1 MELDTNSTQST
12 KSDGLGQSGKVN
24 PIVEAYEELLKTDI
38 IDLIGGKNFTE
49 EQREE
54 LYKKMLDTIMNRV
67 IVKVSEKLPD
77 DDFAELEKMLEE
89 GDKDK
94 INKFFED
101 KNIDIK
107 QMFVEE
113 ALVYK
118 VEMVTLTSQGG
129 NNG

>member
-12 KSDGLGQSGKVN
+12 KDDDKAQSSKIN

>member
-1 MELDTNSTQST
+1 MELDINSTQST
-12 KSDGLGQSGKVN
+12 KSDGLGQSAKVN
-24 PIVEAYEELLKTDI
+24 PITEAYEELLKTDI
-38 IDLIGGKNFTE
+38 IDLIGGKDFTD
-49 EQREE
+49 EQKDE
-54 LYKKMLDTIMNRV
+54 LYNKMLDTISNRV

-77 DDFAELEKMLEE
+77 NDFVELEKILES
-89 GDKDK
+89 GDKEK

>member
-1 MELDTNSTQST
+1 MELDINSTQST
-12 KSDGLGQSGKVN
+12 KSDGLGQSAKVN
-24 PIVEAYEELLKTDI
+24 PITEAYEELLKTDI
-38 IDLIGGKNFTE
+38 IDLIGGKDFTD
-49 EQREE
+49 EQKDE
-54 LYKKMLDTIMNRV
+54 LYNKMLDTISNRV

-77 DDFAELEKMLEE
+77 NDFVELEKILES
-89 GDKDK
+89 GDKEK

-129 NNG
+129 KNA

>member
-1 MELDTNSTQST
+1 LEQ
-12 KSDGLGQSGKVN
+12 GGEKV
-24 PIVEAYEELLKTDI
+24 L
-38 IDLIGGKNFTE
+38 IDCGIFQGS
-49 EQREE
+49 
-54 LYKKMLDTIMNRV
+54 
-67 IVKVSEKLPD
+67 SE
-77 DDFAELEKMLEE
+77 
-89 GDKDK
+89 
-94 INKFFED
+94 FED